1 MEFKF
6 KYCLV
11 CILFLTGSLSFAQE
25 LPIVKAEVDTT
36 KIRIGEQINYQI
48 TIENADKGVQFS
60 ELALD
65 SLSRIEIVESKP
77 IDTLKEK
84 LIRKY
89 VLTSF
94 DSGQYV
100 IPPQRIR
107 IWSQEYLTDSVLIDV
122 ATVAVDTTKQAMFP
136 IKAIQ
141 REPYTFQDFKKY
153 LWWLVLALLLIALI
167 LYLRSRKKK
176 TPEEIEAAIPPY
188 ELALKRLKELDAKE
202 LWQKNKIKQ
211 YYVELTDIV
220 RNYIERELN
229 IPALES
235 TTDELIETMT
245 DFNVSSSLNIPVE
258 SIEKLNK
265 LLKDADLVKFAKYK
279 PLVNEIELHR
289 QDAREVI
296 DDLKPKISVEEN
308 EIVE

>member
-1 MEFKF
+1 MR
-6 KYCLV
+6 YYLLYS
-11 CILFLTGSLSFAQE
+11 ILLTGLASFSQQ
-25 LPIVKAEVDTT
+25 LPEVRAKADTT

-48 TIENADKGVQFS
+48 TIENADKGVIFP
-60 ELALD
+60 ELELD
-65 SLSRIEIVESKP
+65 SLNRIEIVESLP

-84 LIRKY
+84 LIKKY

-100 IPPQRIR
+100 LPQQRIS
-107 IWSQEYLTDSVLIDV
+107 IWSQQYLTDSLVIDV

-153 LWWLVLALLLIALI
+153 LWWLIAALLLIALI
-167 LYLRSRKKK
+167 LYLRSRRKR
-176 TPEEIEAAIPPY
+176 TPEEIAAAIPPY
-188 ELALKRLKELDAKE
+188 QLALQRLTELDAKQ
-202 LWQKNKIKQ
+202 LWQRNKVKQ

-220 RNYIERELN
+220 RTYIERELS

-245 DFNVSSSLNIPVE
+245 DFNTSSSLNIQNGT
-258 SIEKLNK
+258 INKLNG
-265 LLKDADLVKFAKYK
+265 LLKDADLVKFAKFK
-279 PLVNEIELHR
+279 PLENEIELHR
-289 QDAREVI
+289 QDARKVI
-296 DDLKPKISVEEN
+296 DELKPKLSVEEN
-308 EIVE
+308 EVVE